1 MKWGGKKMYLIVEP
15 RTSTVSR
22 REAGVAEEEEEEEE
36 GEGEGEGEE
45 TLTPP
50 SSTMLFVF
58 SSIDRNEPE

>member
-1 MKWGGKKMYLIVEP
+1 MYLIVEP

-22 REAGVAEEEEEEEE
+22 REAGVAEEEEEE